1 MRWIRGIAKLRIN
14 PGGNI
19 GGTSRLMK
27 IVSRAREKNIPL
39 RIGVNAGSIEKEIR
53 QKYGSA
59 TPEAL
64 VESALN
70 YVRVLEQAA
79 FSDIIISLKASDV
92 PTTYRAYRL
101 MAGKVDYPF
110 HIGIT
115 EAGPRYRGTVKSAV
129 GIGGALLLEGIGG
142 DTVRVSLTS
151 DPVREIVAAQLILQA
166 AGCRRFGGGACL
178 LSDLRAYRY

>member
-1 MRWIRGIAKLRIN
+1 MRIN

-19 GGTSRLMK
+19 GGDKPLDEDRFPGAGKEHSFAHRCQCRIHREGDPTK
-27 IVSRAREKNIPL
+27 IW
-39 RIGVNAGSIEKEIR
+39 
-53 QKYGSA
+53 GSA

-115 EAGPRYRGTVKSAV
+115 EA
-129 GIGGALLLEGIGG
+129 
-142 DTVRVSLTS
+142 VR
-151 DPVREIVAAQLILQA
+151 A
-166 AGCRRFGGGACL
+166 
-178 LSDLRAYRY
+178 